1 METAAPK
8 CSSLTEPLSGDTPH
22 FNLSLP
28 TNPAGLNCAP
38 YLAPCGPT
46 IAPSSYLGK
55 TAPDLVT
62 HRPPH
67 GRLIAAIPAEGEKSY
82 APPPQFGAGP
92 RGRESCAGALGLGA
106 MESPVATISEAVT
119 DRNHQ
124 GRAAAFAMFPHV
136 LDMEPRKTLG
146 AASRKPAM
154 SPKRRSI
161 LRVKEVSVAGQEL
174 SQQALDARNAMSDPM
189 LFSDTASCRTGSI
202 TNSEVE
208 SAFSGSGTIT
218 ESPSHS
224 LILQASDPHPG
235 MNYDLGPSEV
245 LSQVGSWDDLRL
257 PAPAKAQTWPQNSP
271 STAPGK
277 TPSVAPTDTPS
288 AGSAIAPTIVPSTT
302 SRKRSSRSR
311 YGDGP
316 DDDDDTEDLRKS
328 PKRQDNTE
336 PENQQRFACPFYRH
350 DPFKYT
356 SCLSY
361 SLRRIKDVKQHIY
374 RKHGPPLYYCA
385 PCRLKFNN
393 SDELTRHSSKAEC
406 TLARLQSVYLE
417 GISKDGME
425 LLKRRGNRKASQQDQ
440 WLYIWGAVF
449 PSAKPPE
456 SVWIGNH
463 LEETVSLIRLTWERN
478 QRGILEPIL
487 AENQALVSSPM
498 ADHDLETVVIK
509 TMTQVL
515 NRFRE
520 ESLCQLS
527 QAASPDPSSP
537 HTTASS
543 PEPSSCA
550 PIYNRKPPSKQLHAV
565 SEVPGNL
572 TALGV
577 LDDVVSEYTMLGG
590 DENDFFS
597 PYDQD
602 WRRDY

>member
-1 METAAPK
+1 MR
-8 CSSLTEPLSGDTPH
+8 H
-22 FNLSLP
+22 
-28 TNPAGLNCAP
+28 
-38 YLAPCGPT
+38 
-46 IAPSSYLGK
+46 
-55 TAPDLVT
+55 
-62 HRPPH
+62 
-67 GRLIAAIPAEGEKSY
+67 
-82 APPPQFGAGP
+82 PQFGAGP

-257 PAPAKAQTWPQNSP
+257 PAPAKAQT
-271 STAPGK
+271 
-277 TPSVAPTDTPS
+277 

-385 PCRLKFNN
+385 PCR
-393 SDELTRHSSKAEC
+393 D
-406 TLARLQSVYLE
+406 RL
-417 GISKDGME
+417 
-425 LLKRRGNRKASQQDQ
+425 
-440 WLYIWGAVF
+440 
-449 PSAKPPE
+449 
-456 SVWIGNH
+456 
-463 LEETVSLIRLTWERN
+463 LIRLTWERN

-590 DENDFFS
+590 
-597 PYDQD
+597 
-602 WRRDY
+602 RK